1 MLVGKIG
8 SWIRTKTW
16 IQQCFIPT
24 IVWKSL
30 MFVTGPLDCCQRTI
44 RLLYFMSDGLFCGIS
59 GFFDINSYNTRYEH
73 CLAVVAIEQLNHL
86 GCWTLCLV
94 SKTCIWK
101 HNLFHI
107 ILIEAYR
114 LKISN
119 ILLNDVRQKWWKI
132 FKIQLIIE
140 CP

>member
-8 SWIRTKTW
+8 SWIRTNAWT
-16 IQQCFIPT
+16 QQCFIPT

-44 RLLYFMSDGLFCGIS
+44 RLLYFISDGLFCGFS
-59 GFFDINSYNTRYEH
+59 GFFDINSYSTRHEH
-73 CLAVVAIEQLNHL
+73 GLAVAAIEQLNHL
-86 GCWTLCLV
+86 GCWTLCPV

-107 ILIEAYR
+107 IHWSLSFENIEYSLETMSGR
-114 LKISN
+114 SGGKFSN
-119 ILLNDVRQKWWKI
+119 FN
-132 FKIQLIIE
+132 
-140 CP
+140 